1 MGKNVYKN
9 IILFLCG
16 YCIYTTIECVFRGY
30 SFPLMGCCGG
40 LCVVILDKIND
51 VISWRVDLFLQALA
65 GASLITIMELI
76 IGKIMKYTNL
86 LPMMWDYSNLPLNY
100 DGIICVPF
108 SVAWLFLS
116 VAAIFLADCINYY
129 VLEDG
134 ERPRYILFGKF
145 MFFFKRK
152 RCDDGWYNKE

>member
-1 MGKNVYKN
+1 
-9 IILFLCG
+9 
-16 YCIYTTIECVFRGY
+16 
-30 SFPLMGCCGG
+30 
-40 LCVVILDKIND
+40 
-51 VISWRVDLFLQALA
+51 
-65 GASLITIMELI
+65 
-76 IGKIMKYTNL
+76 MKYTNL

-129 VLEDG
+129 VLEEG

>member
-1 MGKNVYKN
+1 MIKVVNK
-9 IILFLCG
+9 IIFLFLCG
-16 YCIYTTIECVFRGY
+16 FCIYITIEVLFRGKSY
-30 SFPLMGCCGG
+30 PVSGIMGG
-40 LCVVILDKIND
+40 LAIILIDKIND
-51 VISWRVDLFLQALA
+51 KISWRLDLSIQAII
-65 GASLITIMELI
+65 GALIVTGIELI

>member
-1 MGKNVYKN
+1 MIKVVNK
-9 IILFLCG
+9 IIFLFLCG
-16 YCIYTTIECVFRGY
+16 FCIYITIEVLFRGKSY
-30 SFPLMGCCGG
+30 PVSGIMGG
-40 LCVVILDKIND
+40 LAIILIDKIND
-51 VISWRVDLFLQALA
+51 KISWRLDLSIQAII
-65 GASLITIMELI
+65 GALIVTGIELI

-129 VLEDG
+129 VLEEG